1 MNINKEIEKIMKDDD
16 QPFIQVRKRYTD
28 EGKYNPW
35 YLNNNLSLP
44 AYGLMAYLWDL
55 VGRTNTLKL
64 KVLTINMGFKE
75 KAINTAIDELIKEGY
90 LQISKVPVPKKVYR
104 FDIFR
109 NKYRTSSRYTSKDLL

>member
-16 QPFIQVRKRYTD
+16 QPFIH